1 MCCASKHALLSSQP
15 ICSPSLPQDLEERMG
30 LDMEAAARRIEGQ
43 VLTIHGTDDRVI
55 PVEDGQVGAWDR
67 EGRGGS

>member
-1 MCCASKHALLSSQP
+1 
-15 ICSPSLPQDLEERMG
+15 MG
-30 LDMEAAARRIEGQ
+30 LDMEAAARRIEGR

-67 EGRGGS
+67 EGRGERREGR

>member
-1 MCCASKHALLSSQP
+1 
-15 ICSPSLPQDLEERMG
+15 MG

-55 PVEDGQVGAWDR
+55 PVEDGQVGAWYR
-67 EGRGGS
+67 EGRGERRKG